1 MPNFLLHPLTHEV
14 YAIDDE
20 RVAHNFGHCV
30 DVDFAEFER
39 IASQGSL
46 SAERL
51 VAYASERHGTLHFSQ
66 VAFVELASEP
76 GAPKRYAW
84 ASRIRA
90 TPVPNIPGVTGATSG
105 ATHMGSEFL
114 WLWSPSAAMNAFV
127 THKERNRLSMA
138 SSVLFDAYEP
148 SVGYVTA
155 TPGAQV
161 GPDDVPGA
169 TLVPLSELTSEQ
181 RFFVSCIKPQ
191 RTHFQRRRAN
201 DRWTTDVQRAD
212 AMASERYKREEPA
225 VRTLNRVRELT
236 FWCGAP
242 PSAKRALV
250 SSVQADWFAQQT
262 AGAYRGFALDQLP
275 DDLASRIVCTTLAMA
290 ITEDTHTAAAT
301 CCALRSVSKAFC
313 GIANTFLH
321 NTIHRAH
328 DRTVELVRHGKRESA
343 LVVGTHVRSL
353 GLTTRVLLRM
363 MHEVDQCPLAER
375 KRSVAVMREY
385 VKGRREHDQHACA
398 RAYKLVAT
406 TQIPS
411 HVWSTLAP
419 MMESATHAR
428 AERPHPLPMTR
439 VDSFGKDC
447 ARALIEEVCV

>member
-1 MPNFLLHPLTHEV
+1 
-14 YAIDDE
+14 
-20 RVAHNFGHCV
+20 
-30 DVDFAEFER
+30 
-39 IASQGSL
+39 
-46 SAERL
+46 
-51 VAYASERHGTLHFSQ
+51 
-66 VAFVELASEP
+66 
-76 GAPKRYAW
+76 
-84 ASRIRA
+84 
-90 TPVPNIPGVTGATSG
+90 
-105 ATHMGSEFL
+105 MGSEFL

-138 SSVLFDAYEP
+138 SSSLLDAYAP
-148 SVGYVTA
+148 SVSYVTT

-169 TLVPLSELTSEQ
+169 TLVPLSELTQGQ

-201 DRWTTDVQRAD
+201 DHWTSDVRRAD

-242 PSAKRALV
+242 PSDKRTLV
-250 SSVQADWFAQQT
+250 SSVQADWLAQQT
-262 AGAYRGFALDQLP
+262 AESYRGFALGQLP
-275 DDLASRIVCTTLAMA
+275 DDLASRIVCTTLAAA

-313 GIANTFLH
+313 CTTNAFIH
-321 NTIHRAH
+321 NTLRRAH
-328 DRTVELVRHGKRESA
+328 DQTVELVRHGKRESA

-353 GLTTRVLLRM
+353 GLTTRMLLRM
-363 MHEVDQCPLAER
+363 MHEVDQCPLVER

-398 RAYKLVAT
+398 RAHKLVAT

-419 MMESATHAR
+419 MMESAKRAR
-428 AERPHPLPMTR
+428 TNERPLGLPMVR

-447 ARALIEEVCV
+447 ASALVDEVCV